1 MSEEETMNTNDPQST
16 VQAQNSQ
23 PAASERPAASVP
35 PQPTS
40 QAERAVM
47 HPPPSPGLG
56 DRHDPDWRYYHACG
70 A

>member
-1 MSEEETMNTNDPQST
+1 MPEEETMSTNDPQSA
-16 VQAQNSQ
+16 VQAQKTQ
-23 PAASERPAASVP
+23 AAAPERPAASIP
-35 PQPTS
+35 PKPTS

>member
-1 MSEEETMNTNDPQST
+1 MEPRDHQSPKQPQDT
-16 VQAQNSQ
+16 QAATQ
-23 PAASERPAASVP
+23 ERPAASAP
-35 PQPTS
+35 PQPTT

-56 DRHDPDWRYYHACG
+56 DHHDPDWRYYHACG

>member
-1 MSEEETMNTNDPQST
+1 MNTNDPQRT
-16 VQAQNSQ
+16 AQAQKVQ
-23 PAASERPAASVP
+23 TIAPERPAASDP

>member
-1 MSEEETMNTNDPQST
+1 MPEERTMSTHEQQSARQT
-16 VQAQNSQ
+16 QKTQ
-23 PAASERPAASVP
+23 PAAAERPAASAP
-35 PQPTS
+35 PQPTT

-47 HPPPSPGLG
+47 HPTPSPGLG

>member
-1 MSEEETMNTNDPQST
+1 MPEEETMSTHEPQST
-16 VQAQNSQ
+16 VHAQNTQ
-23 PAASERPAASVP
+23 PAAPERPAASAP
-35 PQPTS
+35 PQPTT

-47 HPPPSPGLG
+47 HPAPSPGLG

>member
-1 MSEEETMNTNDPQST
+1 MSTNDPQST
-16 VQAQNSQ
+16 RQAQATQ
-23 PAASERPAASVP
+23 PAAPERPAANTP
-35 PQPTS
+35 AKPTT

-47 HPPPSPGLG
+47 HPPPTPGLG